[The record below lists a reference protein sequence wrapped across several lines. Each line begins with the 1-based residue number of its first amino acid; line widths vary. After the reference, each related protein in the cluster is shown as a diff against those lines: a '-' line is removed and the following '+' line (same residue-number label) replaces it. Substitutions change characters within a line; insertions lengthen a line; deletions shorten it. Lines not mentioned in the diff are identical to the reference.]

1 MMTDLQ
7 ASNPRETHGAAP
19 TQGIPALVT
28 TVELAAVLRVHPS
41 TIRRWV
47 LAGAPVLRLPGS
59 LRFDIGAVRSW
70 LETGRV
76 VSDVE

>member
-1 MMTDLQ
+1 MTDQ
-7 ASNPRETHGAAP
+7 RANTSMATHRVKPAQGAP
-19 TQGIPALVT
+19 VLVT

-59 LRFDIGAVRSW
+59 LRFDMAAVRSW
-70 LETGRV
+70 LETGRA

>member
-1 MMTDLQ
+1 MKK
-7 ASNPRETHGAAP
+7 E
-19 TQGIPALVT
+19 PAESSQKYLT
-28 TVELAAVLRVHPS
+28 TSEMAEALRVHPA